1 MSEEENIIIVKLES
15 PRDLLQYGENQM
27 LYRHI
32 MKLPIPICKKVLH
45 MNSSDLEIGQKE
57 DITIKSRMENLDK
70 VIYGNLNRM
79 VPNVSN
85 SLLNTSLNELTSYV
99 NLCKMY
105 GESINRGFQEKC
117 NNELEKLNKFRSV
130 LERRK
135 EFKIEKVEELPEEI
149 VNKIYSYLPY
159 EEKTNDLLYKYS
171 DWKKELVQ
179 RNTGDRLKIIYD
191 NIHNKH
197 FEFWNFNEE
206 VKRKGLMMY
215 DVTAYMC
222 LHDWMRKKR
231 GVYRKTDVVEYIY
244 AYIDKYKKLRTPIT
258 RKDEKIYKWLMGRY
272 YKLLI
277 DIIYILNK
285 EVPKK
290 KKKVVKRRSNVVDKE
305 E

>member
-1 MSEEENIIIVKLES
+1 MSGEENIRFVKIESARELLE
-15 PRDLLQYGENQM
+15 YGENQM

-45 MNSSDLEIGQKE
+45 MNSSELEVGQKE
-57 DITIKSRMENLDK
+57 DRTIKSRMENLDK
-70 VIYGNLNRM
+70 MIYGNLNRM

-149 VNKIYSYLPY
+149 VNQIYSYLPY

-171 DWKKELVQ
+171 DWKKELVE
-179 RNTGDRLKIIYD
+179 RNTGDRLKNIYER
-191 NIHNKH
+191 IHNKH
-197 FEFWNFNEE
+197 FEFWSFNEE
-206 VKRKGLMMY
+206 IKRNGLMTY
-215 DVTAYMC
+215 DVTEYMC

-231 GVYRKTDVVEYIY
+231 GVYRKTDVVQYIGMF
-244 AYIDKYKKLRTPIT
+244 IDKYKNLRKPIT
-258 RKDEKIYKWLMGRY
+258 RKDERIYKWLMNRY
-272 YKLLI
+272 YKLVI
-277 DIIYILNK
+277 DLIYILNK

-290 KKKVVKRRSNVVDKE
+290 KRKVVKRSSVVNKKE
-305 E
+305 

>member
-1 MSEEENIIIVKLES
+1 MSGEENIRIVKIES
-15 PRDLLQYGENQM
+15 PRELLQYGENQM

-45 MNSSDLEIGQKE
+45 MHSSELEIGQKE
-57 DITIKSRMENLDK
+57 DITIKHKQMNLDK
-70 VIYGNLNRM
+70 MIYGNLNRM

-149 VNKIYSYLPY
+149 VNQIYSYLPY

-179 RNTGDRLKIIYD
+179 RNTGDRLKRIYD
-191 NIHNKH
+191 YIHNKH

-215 DVTAYMC
+215 DVTEYMC

-244 AYIDKYKKLRTPIT
+244 AYIDKYKKLRAPIT
-258 RKDEKIYKWLMGRY
+258 RKDEKIYKWLMNRY

-277 DIIYILNK
+277 DLIYILNK

-290 KKKVVKRRSNVVDKE
+290 KRKAVKRSSVVDKKE
-305 E
+305 